1 MDKKFIFSL
10 FSLVFIISLFGCA
23 SNKKEVSI
31 QQLILEGKID
41 EAKARF
47 ISKYDINEIDENG
60 NTALHT
66 AAKIND
72 ASLTLFLLCY
82 GADPDLKNYSSQT
95 PLHVAV
101 ENNAKEAAQQLI
113 NFGCNIFARDG
124 SGKTAMESAFAKDP
138 VYYDIFITEKTGQI
152 RDADRQKT
160 IVHYFV
166 ETKDETAIETCVRK
180 GIPISEKDSDGK
192 TPLEYAFDDIES
204 DGMVEIAAELIMNG
218 AEQVKNSNFEYFET
232 AILNRNINYRFED
245 GQTPLHYAAIAGHKS
260 ITKYLLE
267 NNAQTNVQDSSG
279 ATPLHEAV
287 RYGHTEIAKMLLD
300 SGASVNAKDNLGKTP
315 VLLIIPATQR
325 AELYNLLIAYK
336 ADISEK
342 DMYGDSVLHTA
353 TMTNVPVEILG
364 ILVNAGASVNER
376 NKDGVTPLQ
385 LAIENKIPSHVKFYA
400 EHGADINSKDTKGN
414 TPLIMALKSNDP
426 NDKTLETI
434 LNKENITSLDSDGN
448 TPLITAI
455 ITDANQQKIQYVLSL
470 TDEVNTRNS
479 AGNTALYLTVLK
491 NRKSIGEKLLAKN
504 ADIFST
510 NNKNNSPLSQAL
522 KTPSIMEW
530 LITSKTIKDTDGI
543 GNTALHYAAEWG
555 LKDAVDVLI
564 TKGANKEAKNANGET
579 PIFSA
584 CKTDNPEIVAFLVKK
599 GCKYNVRDNLGS
611 TPLHVAVRWGNTNT
625 AAQLIKIGAD
635 INAQNV
641 SGKSPLAEA
650 ALGGKPEIAK
660 LLLEKGADAN
670 TSDTNGRTVLM
681 DAVRARNTNTIKML
695 LQYNANPQIQDLN
708 GRNAY
713 HEAASTADI
722 AVINIIRAAGG
733 NPLSRDKNGNTPFS
747 ICLDQETS
755 IIKAVL
761 GNDKTISD
769 SDGNTPLHIVVENNK
784 SSEILRMLI
793 DSGYPIDTRNA
804 NGYTPLGIAVEK
816 NYNKLA
822 LVLLE
827 KGSNPFIQIDSKGN
841 NATLIAL
848 QKNNKEILEG
858 IVKYA
863 GSMTD
868 IQGNTILHYAARTSS
883 GTTIRTLLSYG
894 LDVEAKNIYNETPYT
909 VAVRWKRSEAAN
921 LLKPVEKK

>member
-1 MDKKFIFSL
+1 MSKKFILSF

-23 SNKKEVSI
+23 SSKKEVSI

-60 NTALHT
+60 NTALHI

-82 GADPDLKNYSSQT
+82 GADPDLKNYNSQT
-95 PLHVAV
+95 PLHVAI
-101 ENNAKEAAQQLI
+101 ENNSREAAQQLI

-124 SGKTAMESAFAKDP
+124 AGKTAMENAFAKDT
-138 VYYDIFITEKTGQI
+138 VYYDIFITEKTGKI

-166 ETKDETAIETCVRK
+166 ETKDEMAIATCVRK
-180 GIPISEKDSDGK
+180 QLPISEKDSEGK
-192 TPLEYAFDDIES
+192 TPLDYAFDDIES
-204 DGMVEIAAELIMNG
+204 EGIVEIAAELIMNSD
-218 AEQVKNSNFEYFET
+218 EKVEPPFEYFQA
-232 AILNRNINYRFED
+232 AIVNRNLNYRFED
-245 GQTPLHYAAIAGHKS
+245 GQTPLHFAAIAGHNS

-300 SGASVNAKDNLGKTP
+300 SGASINSKDNLGKTP
-315 VLLIIPATQR
+315 ALLIIPAEHR
-325 AELYNLLIAYK
+325 AEIYNLLISYK
-336 ADISEK
+336 ADITEK

-353 TMTNVPVEILG
+353 TMTNVPVEILE
-364 ILVNAGASVNER
+364 ILVKAGAVVNER
-376 NKDGVTPLQ
+376 NKDGVTPLE
-385 LAIENKIPSHVKFYA
+385 LAIENKISSHVKFYA

-414 TPLIMALKSNDP
+414 TPLIMALKSNEQ

-434 LNKENITSLDSDGN
+434 LNKDNINSLDSDGN

-455 ITDANQQKIQYVLSL
+455 STDASQQKIQYVLSL

-522 KTPSIMEW
+522 RNPSIMDW

-543 GNTALHYAAEWG
+543 GNTALHYAAEWE
-555 LKDAVDVLI
+555 LSNAIEVLI
-564 TKGANKEAKNANGET
+564 AKGAEKEAKNANGET

-584 CKTDNPEIVAFLVKK
+584 CKTDNPEIIALLVRK
-599 GCKYNVRDNLGS
+599 GCKFNVRDNLGS
-611 TPLHVAVRWGNTNT
+611 TPLHVAVRWGNTNS
-625 AAQLIKIGAD
+625 AAQLIKLDCD

-660 LLLEKGADAN
+660 LLLEKGANAN
-670 TSDTNGRTVLM
+670 TSDTAGRTVLM
-681 DAVRARNTNTIKML
+681 DAVRARNINTIAML
-695 LQYNANPQIQDLN
+695 LSYSANPQIQDLN

-713 HEAASTADI
+713 HEAAATADI
-722 AVINIIRAAGG
+722 NVINTIRNAGG
-733 NPLSRDKNGNTPFS
+733 NPLSRDKTGSTPFS
-747 ICLDQETS
+747 LCLDQDKS

-761 GNDKTISD
+761 GTDTTISD

-784 SSEILRMLI
+784 SSDILRMLI
-793 DSGYPIDTRNA
+793 DSNYPIDTRNA
-804 NGYTPLGIAVEK
+804 NGYTPLGIAAEK

-827 KGSNPFIQIDSKGN
+827 KGANPFIQIDSKGN

-848 QKNNKEILEG
+848 QKDNKEILEG
-858 IVKYA
+858 IVKFA
-863 GSMTD
+863 GSMSD

-883 GTTIRTLLSYG
+883 ATTIQTLISYG
-894 LDVEAKNIYNETPYT
+894 LDIDAKNIYDETPYT

-921 LLKPVEKK
+921 ILKPSEKK